1 MILCAV
7 LAGACSDSSGPSASD
22 IVVEPASVTLA
33 QGDSVRLVPSVVD
46 ENGDLISGVSISFSS
61 DNEAIVTVSSIGMV
75 RALGA
80 AGTTTIKVRGAGIT
94 KSVNANVTAVPGEV
108 ILTPALSAIPQLTTV
123 QLTATLEDQAGHP
136 IPGAPITFVSSDPLA
151 TVSASGL
158 VTSVGPAGTVTI
170 TAISGALSKQATVV
184 VTQVPNTLEV
194 PAGTIT
200 MGSTSQTQIGARVL
214 DKVGDQIVAAP
225 IVYQSSNTGIITV
238 NAQGIMTSVGPLGSL
253 VIRMTSGTLEDSVA
267 VNVVAVAHP
276 QGNITATTTVGAS
289 PYGGAISSAGV
300 VYVAAL
306 DGTLYRGS
314 ITNWTF
320 TPVLSSLGVTAQVA
334 FSPSGARAYVAGDA
348 NGLRIIDVASNT
360 VIGTVGPINSTLF
373 EIVVGPDGMVYV
385 GADGQVFKINPT
397 TESLLDSV
405 SVGAVVH
412 MAIHPTQSLLYAQS
426 ANEGKVY
433 EINTTTLDTI
443 RSFTPGG
450 AAQGVAVSLDG
461 QKLYVAD
468 EGSNDL
474 KVVTLSNG
482 TVTNIGIGCQG
493 WSVMITP
500 DGLQVYVG
508 CYLNGVVKIV
518 DLVTNTV
525 VKTLP
530 TGAPRHMGIGPNGL
544 SVVIANEN
552 GVLNLIQ

>member
-1 MILCAV
+1 
-7 LAGACSDSSGPSASD
+7 
-22 IVVEPASVTLA
+22 
-33 QGDSVRLVPSVVD
+33 
-46 ENGDLISGVSISFSS
+46 
-61 DNEAIVTVSSIGMV
+61 
-75 RALGA
+75 
-80 AGTTTIKVRGAGIT
+80 
-94 KSVNANVTAVPGEV
+94 
-108 ILTPALSAIPQLTTV
+108 
-123 QLTATLEDQAGHP
+123 
-136 IPGAPITFVSSDPLA
+136 
-151 TVSASGL
+151 
-158 VTSVGPAGTVTI
+158 
-170 TAISGALSKQATVV
+170 
-184 VTQVPNTLEV
+184 
-194 PAGTIT
+194 
-200 MGSTSQTQIGARVL
+200 
-214 DKVGDQIVAAP
+214 
-225 IVYQSSNTGIITV
+225 
-238 NAQGIMTSVGPLGSL
+238 
-253 VIRMTSGTLEDSVA
+253 
-267 VNVVAVAHP
+267 
-276 QGNITATTTVGAS
+276 
-289 PYGGAISSAGV
+289 
-300 VYVAAL
+300 
-306 DGTLYRGS
+306 
-314 ITNWTF
+314 
-320 TPVLSSLGVTAQVA
+320 
-334 FSPSGARAYVAGDA
+334 
-348 NGLRIIDVASNT
+348 
-360 VIGTVGPINSTLF
+360 
-373 EIVVGPDGMVYV
+373 
-385 GADGQVFKINPT
+385 
-397 TESLLDSV
+397 
-405 SVGAVVH
+405 